1 MKNRA
6 IVLNLGSLF
15 VALFLIV
22 ILTVPTFALP
32 PTVLD
37 QTLTIAEDAGDGTTT
52 NPDMISVSEPEGQS
66 LTFQMVPGSGDAEGV
81 FVVGENT
88 GVVSLKPGQTLDYET
103 KNTYTFV
110 VRVQDTEA
118 PPKTD
123 EATITI
129 NVTDVPDEPPVLV
142 DGQSFNVAENSPN
155 NTSVGKLLFSDPDT
169 VDSHTFTIEDDSDG
183 GAFSIGP
190 DAIIRVKDS
199 TQLDHETT
207 PQFLLKVKV
216 TDSGGNFD
224 TTTVTVNVTNINEKP
239 IISNQ
244 SFSGVSEAIP
254 NGTSVGFIV
263 ATDPDGD
270 PLGFM
275 RTSGSAAFAV
285 DGTTG
290 EVTVADNTLLDFE
303 TQPAPTFVVTVNDGK
318 GQSSSA
324 TITVNLVD
332 ANDTPRVIGGGI
344 PDVIINQGTLS
355 ATRNLWDYFADDED
369 ANSEMSYTIE
379 SNSNPPGLFAS
390 APTIDNGTGVLTM
403 NFLANAAGMA
413 TLTIRATDTDINGAW
428 VEDSFDVYI
437 NEAPQALGYSNV
449 VVTEDDPNYSINLYG
464 GFTDAEEPSSVLSY
478 SIPPGGVTNA
488 GLFTSVTI
496 SPPNLVLDF
505 APDAN
510 GQSNITIRATDSA
523 GLWAETTFNVKVNP
537 VNDVPTTSGIANVTV
552 PEDTA
557 STVIKL
563 YESFNDKE
571 DDPKQLVYE
580 VITNTNPALFDSVTI
595 DASQAT
601 LTLAYKPNAF
611 GTADLTVKATDK
623 GTPGVPGSALSVT
636 STFKVTVT
644 QVNDLPVLQN
654 IAINIDEDAPYPFTP
669 ADFTSKFTDADGDLL
684 VHVKIVSLPDSGTL
698 KLNSIAV
705 AKDQLILTA
714 DLDKLVFTPG
724 QDWYGTTSFQWNA
737 SDGTAFAESPA
748 TVTFTVKEINDAPVI
763 SNVSKLGQEGVNMF
777 FTASDFTAQFV
788 DVDGDGLN
796 KIRIDKLPAHG
807 ALRLGNADVN
817 VGQQINVANIADLR
831 YVPASFYF
839 GEDRFEWSASDG
851 LTYSNKAEVIITLV
865 PINDAP
871 TLDLNGNGQ
880 GTGFSTTFVAGSV
893 PVTIVGQN
901 VTITDIDDTMMESAL
916 IVIINRQHGTQEI
929 LDADVSGTNITKQFN
944 AGMGLLTLSGTDTI
958 ENYADVLKSVTFRIG
973 PDVTNI
979 NTAVVRDISVRV
991 GDGDL
996 MSNDTSSKVTVINPR
1011 IQVTVTPPPEPV
1023 PRGNPAVFYID
1034 IENTGSV
1041 DLQNIVV
1048 TSAAVPDCNRTFP
1061 SLAAGQKI
1069 AKYYC
1074 IVSDVQGRVD
1084 NLVTITAIESQTSTQ
1099 VSDDDQASARMLQPI
1114 IVDISPAPAVGNV
1127 LVKGQN
1133 AVFNVTVLNPSE
1145 NELKEVIVKA
1155 YINYDLTTLTV
1166 ASPAVLVPAP
1176 ECDKVIGTLAKGKET
1191 TYSCTIPNVQ
1201 QSFEIEVQANARI
1214 DGIIPTE
1221 DFDIDEIS
1229 VLNMSL
1235 ELFAMPFEVV
1245 AGEPTLVEYSMTL
1258 NNVSDM
1264 PLTLSAL
1271 SSSRH
1276 GNLLDTANANVSSN
1290 SCAGLALSIS
1300 AGEVRTC
1307 SYKVVLSLQ
1316 SGAFT
1321 NAVTAS
1327 ATGGNNKQLSVT
1339 DEAIISVG
1347 EFKALAVVVNASP
1360 TSVVAPGGLVNLTV
1374 QVANNTSSE
1383 LTLDSLMDSVAG
1395 DLNDK
1400 GSCETPRAILAKS
1413 GYSCTWT
1420 VTISGKQAGDVV
1432 THTITAIAG
1441 AREANASVS
1450 IQVTSANPG
1459 GQTRLLLPAVSR
1471 IAVAG
1476 EPNNGICSALPLAVN
1491 QSHYFYADDANDWY
1505 SFVAGPSGTAR
1516 VNLGNY
1522 QVSTGQLMVYEGSC
1536 SSPTRIG
1543 HNGET
1548 GVVSNR
1554 EIMLTGLEA
1563 GKTYF
1568 IWVYSSE
1575 GLSSTTFYN
1584 LRVETTGP

>member
-22 ILTVPTFALP
+22 ILTVPVFAAKPIILP
-32 PTVLD
+32 PY
-37 QTLTIAEDAGDGTTT
+37 TLSIAENAVPGNTTTPNKINAFDAEPGLLEFQKLGGDGMAMFDIGFNTGIVTLAA
-52 NPDMISVSEPEGQS
+52 GQS
-66 LTFQMVPGSGDAEGV
+66 
-81 FVVGENT
+81 
-88 GVVSLKPGQTLDYET
+88 LDYET
-103 KNTYTFV
+103 KKSYTLDV
-110 VRVQDTEA
+110 QVQDAELL
-118 PPKTD
+118 TD
-123 EATITI
+123 TRTITI
-129 NVTDVPDEPPVLV
+129 NVTDVPDETPVLT

-155 NTSVGKLLFSDPDT
+155 NTLVGKLLFSDADT
-169 VDSHTFTIEDDSDG
+169 VDSFTFIIESGNGSGG
-183 GAFSIGP
+183 GAFLIEP
-190 DAIIRVKDS
+190 DAEIRVKDS
-199 TQLDHETT
+199 AQLDHETT
-207 PQFLLKVKV
+207 PQFLLEVKV

-224 TTTVTVNVTNINEKP
+224 TTTVIVNVTNINEKP

-244 SFSGVSEAIP
+244 SFSGVSEAAP
-254 NGTSVGFIV
+254 NGTSIGFI
-263 ATDPDGD
+263 AASDPDGD
-270 PLGFM
+270 TLGFM

-285 DGTTG
+285 NGTTG

-332 ANDTPRVIGGGI
+332 VNDTPRVIGGGI
-344 PDVIINQGTLS
+344 PDVIINQGTLA
-355 ATRNLWDYFADDED
+355 ATRNLWNYFADDED
-369 ANSEMSYTIE
+369 ANSEMSYTIKD
-379 SNSNPPGLFAS
+379 NNNPGLFSA

-403 NFLANAAGMA
+403 NFPADAAGMA
-413 TLTIRATDTDINGAW
+413 TLTIRATDMDSAW
-428 VEDSFDVYI
+428 VEDSFNVYI
-437 NEAPQALGYSNV
+437 NGAPQAQGYSD
-449 VVTEDDPNYSINLYG
+449 VTVNEDAPDYSFNLYT
-464 GFTDAEEPSSVLSY
+464 GFIDNEELPSALVY
-478 SIPPGGVTNA
+478 SIPAGGIANP
-488 GLFTSVTI
+488 GLFTSVTV

-523 GLWAETTFNVKVNP
+523 GLWAETTFSVKVNP
-537 VNDVPTTSGIANVTV
+537 VNDAPTTSGLPDVTV
-552 PEDTA
+552 AEDA
-557 STVIKL
+557 PSKVINL
-563 YESFNDKE
+563 FSYFNDKE
-571 DDPKQLVYE
+571 DDPKQLAYVVE
-580 VITNTNPALFDSVTI
+580 TNTNPALFDAVTI
-595 DASQAT
+595 DATQAT
-601 LTLAYKPNAF
+601 LTLAFKPNAF

-623 GTPGVPGSALSVT
+623 GTPGVPGSAVSVT

-654 IAINIDEDAPYPFTP
+654 IAININEDAPYTFTP
-669 ADFTSKFTDADGDLL
+669 ADFTSKFTDADGDPL
-684 VHVKIVSLPDSGTL
+684 VNVKFPTLPAQGTL
-698 KLNSIAV
+698 KLNGVNVIENQVIA
-705 AKDQLILTA
+705 AA
-714 DLDKLVFTPG
+714 DLGNLMFVPTLNWDEG
-724 QDWYGTTSFQWNA
+724 STSFQWNA
-737 SDGTAFAESPA
+737 SDGANYATTPA
-748 TVTFTVKEINDAPVI
+748 LVTFTVTAVNDAPVI
-763 SNVSKLGQEGVNMF
+763 ANVNKTGQEGVNLLF
-777 FTASDFTAQFV
+777 AASDFTSQFI
-788 DVDGDGLN
+788 DADGDSLI

-807 ALRLGNADVN
+807 FLRLSNVDVSVN
-817 VGQQINVANIADLR
+817 QQINVANIADLR
-831 YVPASFYF
+831 YVPAPFYF

-851 LTYSNKAEVIITLV
+851 TAYSNKAEVIITLA

-880 GTGFSTTFVAGSV
+880 GTGFSTTFVAGGL

-916 IVIINRQHGTQEI
+916 VVIINRQHGTQEI

-973 PDVTNI
+973 SDVTNI

-1011 IQVTVTPPPEPV
+1011 IQVTVTPPPQPV
-1023 PRGNPAVFYID
+1023 PRGTPAVFYVD

-1048 TSAAVPDCNRTFP
+1048 TSAAVPDCNKTFP

-1069 AKYYC
+1069 ATYYC
-1074 IVSDVQGRVD
+1074 FVSDVQGRID
-1084 NLVTITAIESQTSTQ
+1084 NLVTVTAIEPQTSTQ

-1145 NELKEVIVKA
+1145 SELKEVIVKA

-1201 QSFEIEVQANARI
+1201 QSFEVEVQASARI

-1258 NNVSDM
+1258 NNVSNM
-1264 PLTLSAL
+1264 SLTLTAL
-1271 SSSRH
+1271 ASSGH
-1276 GNLLDTANANVSSN
+1276 GNLLDAANPNVSSN
-1290 SCAGLALSIS
+1290 SCAGLALSIP

-1307 SYKVVLSLQ
+1307 SYKVMLTLQ

-1321 NAVTAS
+1321 NTVTAA

-1339 DEAIISVG
+1339 DEALVSVG

-1383 LTLDSLMDSVAG
+1383 LTLDSLMDSVVG
-1395 DLNDK
+1395 DLDGK
-1400 GSCETPRAILAKS
+1400 GSCDTPRVILAKS
-1413 GYSCTWT
+1413 SYTCTWT

-1432 THTITAIAG
+1432 THDVTAVAG
-1441 AREANASVS
+1441 AREANATAS

-1459 GQTRLLLPAVSR
+1459 GQISMLLPSVSR

-1491 QSHYFYADDANDWY
+1491 QNHYFYADDASDWY
-1505 SFVAGPSGTAR
+1505 SFVAGPSGSAR
-1516 VNLGNY
+1516 INLSNY
-1522 QVSTGQLMVYEGSC
+1522 QVSKGQLLVYEGNC

-1543 HNGET
+1543 HNGEI

-1554 EIMLTGLEA
+1554 EIMLSGLEA
-1563 GKTYF
+1563 GQTYF
-1568 IWVYSSE
+1568 VWVFSSE
-1575 GLSSTTFYN
+1575 GLNSTSPYG
-1584 LRVETTGP
+1584 LRVEATGP